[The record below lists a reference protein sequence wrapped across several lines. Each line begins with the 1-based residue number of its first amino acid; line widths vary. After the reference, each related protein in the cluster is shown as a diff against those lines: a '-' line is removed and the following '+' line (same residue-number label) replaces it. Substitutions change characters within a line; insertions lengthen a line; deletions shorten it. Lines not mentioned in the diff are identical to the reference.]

1 MNTTPVTLAST
12 RQSNVDNSRFDRAQ
26 QDFNSAIKSV
36 DQDFGSGSKAQS
48 LINIDKT
55 GDTSRGE
62 IERQLRSVSMGNDAR
77 NPAPVSLSRQSNSWV
92 EAGSTGWEPPT
103 ARRDASNDDATTT
116 TMGRTSRSDDQRRTD
131 EKVRS
136 DDERGSDDKVRP
148 VILQSSS
155 NVTPSVLQNVGSIG
169 ASNGQSALFVYD
181 GEVASVESITNALN
195 KRFPDG
201 NITAGDLTEM
211 FNVKPDRAE
220 AFLDR
225 HHTLGDPDNMS
236 VDALMRHVSR
246 WQDEDGNLTQSR
258 FEAAIVNGASHINV
272 NRFEHEETKGF
283 EFRGFLEM
291 YRRSGG
297 TLPEEALA
305 TIYNRYKD
313 LDLKGDDNIAERSEL
328 VAMGIR
334 PNVAGDVPVAEV
346 LKAFNVLAYGEQT
359 SPSTAYANPTSKQDD
374 LPKAEW
380 NPQKDFPTTGTPT
393 YSGTPHYVFNQHGN
407 IQNNIGPHGGPTSIS
422 FPNTVLDRSGRA
434 STDNEWQNGNYH
446 FRNRAP

>member
-1 MNTTPVTLAST
+1 
-12 RQSNVDNSRFDRAQ
+12 
-26 QDFNSAIKSV
+26 
-36 DQDFGSGSKAQS
+36 
-48 LINIDKT
+48 
-55 GDTSRGE
+55 
-62 IERQLRSVSMGNDAR
+62 
-77 NPAPVSLSRQSNSWV
+77 VSLSRQSNSWV

-103 ARRDASNDDATTT
+103 ARGDASNDDTTKT
-116 TMGRTSRSDDQRRTD
+116 TMDRASRNDEQRRTDDQRRTD

-136 DDERGSDDKVRP
+136 DDARGSDDRVRP
-148 VILQSSS
+148 VMLQSTS

-181 GEVASVESITNALN
+181 GEEASVESITNALN

-201 NITAGDLTEM
+201 NITAGDLTQM

-236 VDALMRHVSR
+236 VDGLMRHVSR
-246 WQDEDGNLTQSR
+246 WQDENGNLTQSR
-258 FEAAIVNGASHINV
+258 FEAAIVNGASHINI
-272 NRFEHEETKGF
+272 NRFEHEETKGY

-374 LPKAEW
+374 LPKVDL
-380 NPQKDFPTTGTPT
+380 NPQKDYSTTGTPT
-393 YSGTPHYVFNQHGN
+393 GYGTPHHVFNQYGN
-407 IQNNIGPHGGPTSIS
+407 IQNIIGPYGAPTSVS
-422 FPNTVLDRSGRA
+422 FPNTVLNSSSGPGLQ
-434 STDNEWQNGNYH
+434 NEWQNGNNS
-446 FRNRAP
+446 FRNIWP